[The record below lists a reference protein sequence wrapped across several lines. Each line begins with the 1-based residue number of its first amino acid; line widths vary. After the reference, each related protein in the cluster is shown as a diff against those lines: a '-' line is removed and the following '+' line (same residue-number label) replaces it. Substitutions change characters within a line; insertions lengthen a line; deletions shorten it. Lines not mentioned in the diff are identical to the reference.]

1 MKLFHVTILLSALV
15 LLGPLTVQAQDKYAD
30 DVNDIQSILTA
41 LYEVISGPANEAR
54 DWERFIY
61 LFAADGK
68 LIPTT
73 KSGETVGYVY
83 WSPQDYVDL
92 FTSRRGTT
100 DFYEFEI
107 NRVVEQYGAIAHV
120 WSTYELRQSPNGEA
134 TNRGINSI
142 QLLKTPERW
151 YIMNVFW
158 SSENEGYALPED
170 YVIRRDG
177 RR

>member
-1 MKLFHVTILLSALV
+1 MKITRITWLSILLV
-15 LLGPLTVQAQDKYAD
+15 LSTGSVMQAQDKYAE
-30 DVNDIQSILTA
+30 DVKDIQSILTA
-41 LYEVISGPANEAR
+41 LYEVISGPASEER
-54 DWERFIY
+54 DWDRFVY
-61 LFAADGK
+61 LFSADGK

-73 KSGETVGYVY
+73 KANNQVGYIY

-92 FTSRRGTT
+92 FKSRRGAT

-107 NRVVEQYGAIAHV
+107 NRVVEQFGAIAHV
-120 WSTYELRQSPNGEA
+120 WSTYELREAPNGPP

-142 QLLKTPERW
+142 QLLKGNDRW

-158 SSENEGYALPED
+158 SSENEGYMLPED